1 MCAFLSR
8 SFEDHHIE
16 GYEESKSK
24 YLKNQ
29 DDLANGKGGEKEES
43 PVKTY
48 SFVGLIYPNLIP
60 EHCKFKIYLL
70 NQTGSVVWQH

>member
-24 YLKNQ
+24 YQKSQ
-29 DDLANGKGGEKEES
+29 DDLANGKGEKEKY
-43 PVKTY
+43 PAKTY
-48 SFVGLIYPNLIP
+48 TFVGLIYPNLIP
-60 EHCKFKIYLL
+60 EHCKL
-70 NQTGSVVWQH
+70 

>member
-1 MCAFLSR
+1 MLLSR

-24 YLKNQ
+24 YLKDS
-29 DDLANGKGGEKEES
+29 DDLARGKEREKEES

-60 EHCKFKIYLL
+60 EHCKFKIYLFY
-70 NQTGSVVWQH
+70 QSGSVVYQH

>member
-24 YLKNQ
+24 YQKNQ
-29 DDLANGKGGEKEES
+29 DDLANGKGEKEKY
-43 PVKTY
+43 PAKTY
-48 SFVGLIYPNLIP
+48 TFVGLIYPNLIP
-60 EHCKFKIYLL
+60 EHCKL
-70 NQTGSVVWQH
+70 